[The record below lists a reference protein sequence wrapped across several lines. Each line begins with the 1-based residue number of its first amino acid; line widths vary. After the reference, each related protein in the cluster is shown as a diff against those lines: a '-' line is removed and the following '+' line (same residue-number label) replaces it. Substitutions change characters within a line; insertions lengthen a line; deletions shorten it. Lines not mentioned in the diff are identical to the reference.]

1 MATSFL
7 SIFTAIM
14 FVIVAFLFSIGI
26 YYIHRI
32 KNNLNMNK
40 DNMFR
45 IPEQY
50 TAYTNNRHNNHNSHK
65 RIEDDDRIRLISKCN
80 KIDNDLQYL
89 LTRHL
94 NGHNK
99 IIMEQKHYVKTIRD
113 IVNDLTFNNKKEFEQ
128 LYKVLNEIQKDVH
141 DQNKRIGQLETKVAN
156 NDREKNDLANML
168 IQRMVSDS
176 SQRSLKQPALLGLL
190 EGKDK
195 DKEDELLLLEK
206 YIIKTIRKQIGTE
219 MNKIPVQAQAMNP
232 ISSNEIERKIERKI
246 ELMDLVNHKLRS
258 MENLYRNLHSTNKK
272 QIIKIVKTPV
282 KKTIKPYVKVG
293 IDEDLAKSGLKVHKK
308 EGEANT
314 YYVTD

>member
-40 DNMFR
+40 EHMFR
-45 IPEQY
+45 IPEQNI
-50 TAYTNNRHNNHNSHK
+50 AYTNKCHK
-65 RIEDDDRIRLISKCN
+65 KIEDNDRIQLITKCN
-80 KIDNDLQYL
+80 RIDNDLEYL
-89 LTRHL
+89 LTKPLHS
-94 NGHNK
+94 HNK
-99 IIMEQKHYVKTIRD
+99 ILMEQKHYVKTIRD

-128 LYKVLNEIQKDVH
+128 LYKVLNEIQKDVQE
-141 DQNKRIGQLETKVAN
+141 QNKRIGRLETKVATT
-156 NDREKNDLANML
+156 DREKNDLANML

-195 DKEDELLLLEK
+195 EDELLMLEK

-219 MNKIPVQAQAMNP
+219 MNKNLVHTQNMNP
-232 ISSNEIERKIERKI
+232 ISSNEIERKI

-272 QIIKIVKTPV
+272 QIIQIVKTPV
-282 KKTIKPYVKVG
+282 KKTIKPYVKAG

>member
-14 FVIVAFLFSIGI
+14 FVIVAVMFSIGI
-26 YYIHRI
+26 YYVHRI

-40 DNMFR
+40 EHMYR
-45 IPEQY
+45 IREHHG
-50 TAYTNNRHNNHNSHK
+50 NGHK
-65 RIEDDDRIRLISKCN
+65 KVIEDNDRVQFITKCN
-80 KIDNDLQYL
+80 RIDNDLERL
-89 LTRHL
+89 LSKQLVAVNNDHK
-94 NGHNK
+94 K
-99 IIMEQKHYVKTIRD
+99 ILMEKKYYVKKIRD

-128 LYKVLNEIQKDVH
+128 LYSILKEIQKDVIH
-141 DQNKRIGQLETKVAN
+141 QNKRLAQLETKVSN
-156 NDREKNDLANML
+156 SDKEKNELANML

-176 SQRSLKQPALLGLL
+176 SQRSLKKQSLVDLL
-190 EGKDK
+190 EGK

-206 YIIKTIRKQIGTE
+206 YIIKTIRKQIGNET
-219 MNKIPVQAQAMNP
+219 NKYPIQAQSMNP
-232 ISSNEIERKIERKI
+232 ISSNEIERKL

-272 QIIKIVKTPV
+272 QIIEIVKTPV
-282 KKTIKPYVKVG
+282 KKTIKPYVKLQNN
-293 IDEDLAKSGLKVHKK
+293 DDLAKSGLKVHKK

>member
-1 MATSFL
+1 MPTSVL

-14 FVIVAFLFSIGI
+14 FVIVAFLFSVSI
-26 YYIHRI
+26 YYMYRI
-32 KNNLNMNK
+32 KNNLKMNK
-40 DNMFR
+40 EHMFR
-45 IPEQY
+45 IPEENITY
-50 TAYTNNRHNNHNSHK
+50 MNKCHK
-65 RIEDDDRIRLISKCN
+65 KIEDNDRIQLITKCN
-80 KIDNDLQYL
+80 RINNDLEYL
-89 LTRHL
+89 LTKPL
-94 NGHNK
+94 NSHNK
-99 IIMEQKHYVKTIRD
+99 ILMEQKHYVKTIRD

-128 LYKVLNEIQKDVH
+128 LYKVLNEIQRDV
-141 DQNKRIGQLETKVAN
+141 QEKNKRIGKLETKVAN
-156 NDREKNDLANML
+156 TDREKNDLANML

-195 DKEDELLLLEK
+195 EDELLLLEK
-206 YIIKTIRKQIGTE
+206 YIIKTIRKQISTE
-219 MNKIPVQAQAMNP
+219 MNKNIVHTQNMNP
-232 ISSNEIERKIERKI
+232 ISNNEIERKI

-272 QIIKIVKTPV
+272 QIIQIVKTPV
-282 KKTIKPYVKVG
+282 KKTIRPYVKAG

>member
-14 FVIVAFLFSIGI
+14 FVIVAIMFSIGI
-26 YYIHRI
+26 YYVHRI

-40 DNMFR
+40 GNMYR
-45 IPEQY
+45 MPE
-50 TAYTNNRHNNHNSHK
+50 HHFKEHK
-65 RIEDDDRIRLISKCN
+65 KVIEDNDRVQFITKCN
-80 KIDNDLQYL
+80 NIDNDLERL
-89 LTRHL
+89 LSKQLIAVNNDHK
-94 NGHNK
+94 K
-99 IIMEQKHYVKTIRD
+99 ILMEKKYYVKKIRD

-128 LYKVLNEIQKDVH
+128 LYSVLKEIQKDVIH
-141 DQNKRIGQLETKVAN
+141 QNKRLAQLETKVAN
-156 NDREKNDLANML
+156 SDKEKNELANML

-176 SQRSLKQPALLGLL
+176 SQRSLKKRSLVNLL
-190 EGKDK
+190 EGT

-206 YIIKTIRKQIGTE
+206 YIIKTIRKQIGHET
-219 MNKIPVQAQAMNP
+219 NKYPIQTPT
-232 ISSNEIERKIERKI
+232 ISSNEIERKL

-272 QIIKIVKTPV
+272 QIIEIVKTPV
-282 KKTIKPYVKVG
+282 KKTIKPYVKLQH
-293 IDEDLAKSGLKVHKK
+293 DKELAKSGLKVHKK